1 MAATRTA
8 LQKVSKEVF
17 EGKPPTLHIE
27 LSGLPRTA
35 LPHDLRRLCGKN
47 KVENVANVAIDYKRF
62 RPSGNG
68 LLSFARL
75 EHAAAAHKALDNAVV
90 GGKRVTARRT
100 STVPEIPRARGPK
113 GILEAAER
121 GAVSGNGPS
130 GGITGSGR
138 NVVLYGLPGK
148 MLAVHLVDGLRNFK
162 LAGTEYGRE
171 VVVKMDATGRLT
183 SSSRFLVRLS
193 TVSEAYRLVRRLHMQ
208 PWRPDLFGDRYSLR
222 AFVVW

>member
-1 MAATRTA
+1 MASPLRFLKIHVGRAP
-8 LQKVSKEVF
+8 K
-17 EGKPPTLHIE
+17 LHVE

-35 LPHDLRRLCGKN
+35 LPHDLRRLCGKS
-47 KVENVANVAIDYKRF
+47 KVENVTNAAIDYKRF

-68 LLSFARL
+68 LLSFPNA
-75 EHAAAAHKALDNAVV
+75 EQAAAAQKALDNAVV
-90 GGKRVTARRT
+90 GGKRVRAHRV
-100 STVPEIPRARGPK
+100 SSIPQIPRARGTK

-121 GAVSGNGPS
+121 GVVTGNGPS

-148 MLAVHLVDGLRNFK
+148 MLPWQLAERLRDFK

-171 VVVKMDATGRLT
+171 VIVKLDASGRLT

-208 PWRPDLFGDRYSLR
+208 PWRPDLFGDRYSTR